1 MHIHT
6 LQLLFEFNEMLKQTV
21 SEVIA
26 TNWHTVCCKLLQVP
40 ADGLC
45 FHEEYR
51 ALQLITKNIYHKKPA
66 KLPFT
71 FAEVSWS
78 NTYMSLYMFCMCVC
92 VCTCAC
98 VCIVCVREEGHDF

>member
-1 MHIHT
+1 MYFKDGIYTHMHIHT

-21 SEVIA
+21 SEVVA
-26 TNWHTVCCKLLQVP
+26 TNWRMVCCKLLQVS

-66 KLPFT
+66 KLPFS
-71 FAEVSWS
+71 FVEVS
-78 NTYMSLYMFCMCVC
+78 
-92 VCTCAC
+92 
-98 VCIVCVREEGHDF
+98 